1 MRILQIINSLA
12 MGGAEKLVTE
22 SAVLFRRKNVIMDVV
37 TLKYTNSALENEIE
51 SVSLSK
57 GSVYNPFLIFK
68 IIPLLKKYDLI
79 HIHLFPTLYWVVIAK
94 FISFSNVKLIY
105 TEHSTNNKRRGNKL
119 LQLFD
124 RLIYRGLDKIV
135 TISSEVDIKL
145 KTHLAFKSYEQTILI
160 HNGIN
165 FEKYNNASPYLK
177 SNYFDDDSIVLIQV
191 SSFRYPKDQKTVIDA
206 LQILPRKYKL
216 LLVGTGP
223 DIDILKKYCEKLN
236 LADRIKFLGIRTDVQ
251 CLLKM
256 SDFIILSSAYE
267 GMSLSSIEGM
277 SVGKP
282 FIASKVSGLTSIVE
296 GYGILFEFGN
306 YEELANIIEKLHL
319 NENLYIEVSTK
330 CLKRAKMFSLTN
342 TVDQY
347 IGVYQN
353 LIR

>member
-1 MRILQIINSLA
+1 MRVLQIINSLA

-22 SAVLFRRKNVIMDVV
+22 SVALFRHKNVNVNVV
-37 TLKYTNSALENEIE
+37 TLKRTNSTLENEIE
-51 SVSLSK
+51 NVSLSK

-94 FISFSNVKLIY
+94 FISFNNVKLIY

-124 RLIYRGLDKIV
+124 RIIYRGLDKIV
-135 TISSEVDIKL
+135 TISSEVDVQLKL
-145 KTHLAFKSYEQTILI
+145 HLGLKSYEQMILI

-165 FEKYNNASPYLK
+165 FEKYNNARPHLK
-177 SNYFDDDSIVLIQV
+177 ANFFDDNSVILIQV

-206 LQILPRKYKL
+206 LQILPDKYKL
-216 LLVGTGP
+216 LLVGSGP
-223 DIDILKKYCEKLN
+223 DIDGMKEYCEKLN
-236 LADRIKFLGIRTDVQ
+236 LSDRIQFLGIRTDVQ

-306 YEELANIIEKLHL
+306 HQELANVIEKLHL
-319 NENLYIEVSTK
+319 NENLYKQVSDK
-330 CLKRAKMFSLTN
+330 CLGRAKMFSLNN

-347 IGVYQN
+347 INVYQN
-353 LIR
+353 LIG